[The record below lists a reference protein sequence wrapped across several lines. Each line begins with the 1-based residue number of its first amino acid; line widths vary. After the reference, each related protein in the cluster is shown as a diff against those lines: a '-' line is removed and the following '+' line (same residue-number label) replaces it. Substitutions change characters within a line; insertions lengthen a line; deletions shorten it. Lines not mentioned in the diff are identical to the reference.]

1 MVRNKTQSTSSSS
14 SGNASGSASNSS
26 SSTKSPIRQ
35 NSANGNNIN
44 SGARTHRKSSST
56 CSVALADDSKPTSS
70 SNRRSPPQA
79 NTNTSH
85 TDEETD
91 GEYDRTPTGG
101 APSISSVHKQNLY
114 IVSFPIIFLFN
125 ILRSLIYQLFCIF
138 RYVYG
143 ASTKVIYRPH
153 KRECNIEIVVG
164 SNKSFQNSQNENSL
178 TNEIDKNQIVQY
190 HSRNSA
196 LATYPLVGGVGNIT
210 AAGGQQ
216 RFRTTQQLEMSGRGN
231 ASSSPGPGDPLLAK
245 QKHHHRRAF
254 EYISKALK
262 IDEENE
268 GHKELAIELYR
279 KGIKELEDGIAV
291 DCWSGRGDV
300 WERAQRLHDK
310 MQTNL
315 SMARDRLHFL
325 ELREAEFNFHTL
337 KLRDTAAQ
345 QSDKISHKNKV
356 LMVPPM
362 VVNGTGY
369 SNSATTCPSSAGTN
383 SRLPSSSYKSNLKS
397 NRQLNSDS
405 SKPSTCSSSTLGGR
419 SSLAASGRKLTVSSK
434 RPGNLAVTN
443 KSQTLP
449 RNLGSKNASSAAMQR
464 QPVKTAAT
472 PPAVRRQ
479 FSSGRNT
486 PPQRARTPINSS
498 SNYGGQSGA
507 TAPAVTVK
515 GVEQKLVQIIL
526 DEIVEGGAKVEW
538 SDIAGQ
544 EVAKQALQE
553 MVILPSVRPELF
565 TGLRAPAKGLLLFG
579 PPGNGKTLLA
589 RAVATECSA
598 TFLNI
603 SAASL
608 TSKYVGDG
616 EKLVRALFAV
626 AREMQPSII
635 FIDEVDSL
643 LSERSSNEHEA
654 SRRLKTE
661 FLVEFDGL
669 PGNPE
674 GDRIV
679 VLAAT
684 NRPQELDEAALRRF
698 TKRVYVS
705 LPDLETRELLLS
717 RLLEKQGS
725 PLGTEALRRLAKL
738 TDGYSGSDLTALA
751 KDAALEPI
759 RELNMEQVK
768 CLDISAM
775 RPITEKDFHNSLKR
789 IRRSVASQSLNSYEK
804 WSQEYGD
811 ITI

>member
-1 MVRNKTQSTSSSS
+1 MFNKNS
-14 SGNASGSASNSS
+14 SGIAPAGSG
-26 SSTKSPIRQ
+26 
-35 NSANGNNIN
+35 
-44 SGARTHRKSSST
+44 
-56 CSVALADDSKPTSS
+56 
-70 SNRRSPPQA
+70 
-79 NTNTSH
+79 
-85 TDEETD
+85 
-91 GEYDRTPTGG
+91 
-101 APSISSVHKQNLY
+101 
-114 IVSFPIIFLFN
+114 
-125 ILRSLIYQLFCIF
+125 
-138 RYVYG
+138 
-143 ASTKVIYRPH
+143 
-153 KRECNIEIVVG
+153 
-164 SNKSFQNSQNENSL
+164 
-178 TNEIDKNQIVQY
+178 
-190 HSRNSA
+190 
-196 LATYPLVGGVGNIT
+196 
-210 AAGGQQ
+210 
-216 RFRTTQQLEMSGRGN
+216 
-231 ASSSPGPGDPLLAK
+231 PGPGDPLLAK

-291 DCWSGRGDV
+291 DCWSGRGEV

-325 ELREAEFNFHTL
+325 ELRDEQLRMEALHLKEAEEDKNKQTEAL
-337 KLRDTAAQ
+337 RNRSNVKYRKSNTSTTSPTTSKQLAKNIQVVQPMQMENNNSNSGGNIPLVRTNNTTKLRSIAAHN
-345 QSDKISHKNKV
+345 IRYN
-356 LMVPPM
+356 
-362 VVNGTGY
+362 
-369 SNSATTCPSSAGTN
+369 
-383 SRLPSSSYKSNLKS
+383 SSSN
-397 NRQLNSDS
+397 NT
-405 SKPSTCSSSTLGGR
+405 STSTG
-419 SSLAASGRKLTVSSK
+419 SPAAASGRKLTVSSTK
-434 RPGNLAVTN
+434 RPGNLAVVN

-449 RNLGSKNASSAAMQR
+449 RNLGSKNAIAGVSQR

-486 PPQRARTPINSS
+486 PPQRSRTPISGMGSS
-498 SNYGGQSGA
+498 GGQSNSGA
-507 TAPAVTVK
+507 STPVVSVK

-553 MVILPSVRPELF
+553 MVILPAVRPELF

-669 PGNPE
+669 PGNPD

-705 LPDLETRELLLS
+705 LPDIETRELLLR
-717 RLLEKQGS
+717 RLLQKQGS
-725 PLGTEALRRLAKL
+725 PLDTDALKRLAKL
-738 TDGYSGSDLTALA
+738 TEGYSGSDLTALA

-759 RELNMEQVK
+759 RELNVEQVK

-775 RPITEKDFHNSLKR
+775 RPITENDFHNSLKR
-789 IRRSVASQSLNSYEK
+789 IRRSVAPQSLTSYEK

>member
-1 MVRNKTQSTSSSS
+1 MVRTKNQSSSS
-14 SGNASGSASNSS
+14 SASS
-26 SSTKSPIRQ
+26 SSTKSPI
-35 NSANGNNIN
+35 
-44 SGARTHRKSSST
+44 KSSSAT
-56 CSVALADDSKPTSS
+56 GSSGGGVGGRQSTHRSSSASNVAAVVAGGSSAAGGGSS
-70 SNRRSPPQA
+70 SNRRSPGSSPDGDDD
-79 NTNTSH
+79 TTT
-85 TDEETD
+85 TDD
-91 GEYDRTPTGG
+91 LTPTTCSPRSGHHHTYGG
-101 APSISSVHKQNLY
+101 YSSSVHKQNLY
-114 IVSFPIIFLFN
+114 VVSFPIIFLFN
-125 ILRSLIYQLFCIF
+125 VLRSLIYQLFCIF
-138 RYVYG
+138 RYLYG

-153 KRECNIEIVVG
+153 RRDCNIEIVV
-164 SNKSFQNSQNENSL
+164 QNSSKEQQQSL
-178 TNEIDKNQIVQY
+178 NHPSELNRDSDGQEQQLSNQ
-190 HSRNSA
+190 
-196 LATYPLVGGVGNIT
+196 P
-210 AAGGQQ
+210 Q
-216 RFRTTQQLEMSGRGN
+216 RFRPIQPLEMAANRPGGGY
-231 ASSSPGPGDPLLAK
+231 SPGPGDPLLAK

-300 WERAQRLHDK
+300 WDRAQRLHDK

-325 ELREAEFNFHTL
+325 
-337 KLRDTAAQ
+337 
-345 QSDKISHKNKV
+345 
-356 LMVPPM
+356 
-362 VVNGTGY
+362 
-369 SNSATTCPSSAGTN
+369 
-383 SRLPSSSYKSNLKS
+383 
-397 NRQLNSDS
+397 
-405 SKPSTCSSSTLGGR
+405 
-419 SSLAASGRKLTVSSK
+419 ASGRKLTIGSK
-434 RPGNLAVTN
+434 RPVNLAVAN

-449 RNLGSKNASSAAMQR
+449 RNLGSKTSVGAVQR
-464 QPVKTAAT
+464 QPAKTAAT

-486 PPQRARTPINSS
+486 PPQRSRTPINNNGPS
-498 SNYGGQSGA
+498 GSGA
-507 TAPAVTVK
+507 STPVVSVK
-515 GVEQKLVQIIL
+515 GVEQKLVQLIL

-538 SDIAGQ
+538 TDIAGQ
-544 EVAKQALQE
+544 DVAKQALQE

-626 AREMQPSII
+626 ARHMQPSII

-643 LSERSSNEHEA
+643 LSERSSSEHEA

-669 PGNPE
+669 PGNPD

-705 LPDLETRELLLS
+705 LPDEQTRELLLN
-717 RLLEKQGS
+717 RLLQKQGS
-725 PLGTEALRRLAKL
+725 PLDTEALRRLAKI

-759 RELNMEQVK
+759 RELNVEQVK

-775 RPITEKDFHNSLKR
+775 RAITEQDFHSSLKR
-789 IRRSVASQSLNSYEK
+789 IRRSVAPQSLNSYEK
-804 WSQEYGD
+804 WSQDYGD

>member
-1 MVRNKTQSTSSSS
+1 MVRTKNQSSSS
-14 SGNASGSASNSS
+14 SAS
-26 SSTKSPIRQ
+26 SSTKSPVKISGSGGGGGGSG
-35 NSANGNNIN
+35 NNGNNRSRSCSEALIDDGKSN
-44 SGARTHRKSSST
+44 SNAKLS
-56 CSVALADDSKPTSS
+56 SS
-70 SNRRSPPQA
+70 SNQRQRSTA
-79 NTNTSH
+79 TTTTITTSTTPGSSPDDDT
-85 TDEETD
+85 TDD
-91 GEYDRTPTGG
+91 ADLTPTSGNAARFIRAGG
-101 APSISSVHKQNLY
+101 GNSVHKQNLY
-114 IVSFPIIFLFN
+114 VVSFPIIFLFN
-125 ILRSLIYQLFCIF
+125 VLRSLIYQLFCIF
-138 RYVYG
+138 RYLYG
-143 ASTKVIYRPH
+143 ASTKVIYRSPH
-153 KRECNIEIVVG
+153 RRDCNIEIVV
-164 SNKSFQNSQNENSL
+164 QNNSKEQQQAILCPLERNENGTQL
-178 TNEIDKNQIVQY
+178 T
-190 HSRNSA
+190 A
-196 LATYPLVGGVGNIT
+196 LQTLQTQQRQRPLEMAANRGGVG
-210 AAGGQQ
+210 GG
-216 RFRTTQQLEMSGRGN
+216 GGY
-231 ASSSPGPGDPLLAK
+231 SPGPGDPLLAK

-300 WERAQRLHDK
+300 WDRAQRLHDK

-325 ELREAEFNFHTL
+325 ALREEDMHMQRLTLKEQQQQEKQLQQKPQKFPMLVTGGTHNNNRLINPEPSKL
-337 KLRDTAAQ
+337 KLR
-345 QSDKISHKNKV
+345 SSS
-356 LMVPPM
+356 
-362 VVNGTGY
+362 GY
-369 SNSATTCPSSAGTN
+369 GPK
-383 SRLPSSSYKSNLKS
+383 PSSSS
-397 NRQLNSDS
+397 Q
-405 SKPSTCSSSTLGGR
+405 T
-419 SSLAASGRKLTVSSK
+419 SGRKLTIGNK
-434 RPGNLAVTN
+434 RPGNLAVVN

-449 RNLGSKNASSAAMQR
+449 RNLGSKTSSTSVGAALQR
-464 QPVKTAAT
+464 QPGKTAAT

-486 PPQRARTPINSS
+486 PPQRSRTPIN
-498 SNYGGQSGA
+498 NNANGSGA
-507 TAPAVTVK
+507 STPIVSVK
-515 GVEQKLVQIIL
+515 GVEQKLVQLIL

-538 SDIAGQ
+538 TDIAGQ

-626 AREMQPSII
+626 ARHMQPSII

-643 LSERSSNEHEA
+643 LSERSSSEHEA

-669 PGNPE
+669 PGNPD

-705 LPDLETRELLLS
+705 LPDVQTRELLLN
-717 RLLEKQGS
+717 RLLQKQGS
-725 PLGTEALRRLAKL
+725 PLDTDALARLAKI
-738 TDGYSGSDLTALA
+738 TEGYSGSDLTALA

-759 RELNMEQVK
+759 RELNVEQVK

-789 IRRSVASQSLNSYEK
+789 IRRSVAPQSLNSYEK
-804 WSQEYGD
+804 WSQDYGD

>member
-35 NSANGNNIN
+35 NSASNNNIN

-70 SNRRSPPQA
+70 SSSRRSQPQV
-79 NTNTSH
+79 NTNTTTH

-164 SNKSFQNSQNENSL
+164 SNNSFKNSQNENNL
-178 TNEIDKNQIVQY
+178 TNDIDKNQLVQY
-190 HSRNSA
+190 QSRNSA
-196 LATYPLVGGVGNIT
+196 LATYPLVGSAGIGIGNI
-210 AAGGQQ
+210 AAVGGQQ
-216 RFRTTQQLEMSGRGN
+216 RFRSAQQLDMSGRGN
-231 ASSSPGPGDPLLAK
+231 TSSSPGPGDPLLAK

-325 ELREAEFNFHTL
+325 
-337 KLRDTAAQ
+337 
-345 QSDKISHKNKV
+345 
-356 LMVPPM
+356 
-362 VVNGTGY
+362 
-369 SNSATTCPSSAGTN
+369 
-383 SRLPSSSYKSNLKS
+383 
-397 NRQLNSDS
+397 
-405 SKPSTCSSSTLGGR
+405 
-419 SSLAASGRKLTVSSK
+419 ASGRKLTVSSK
-434 RPGNLAVTN
+434 RPGNLAVIN

-449 RNLGSKNASSAAMQR
+449 RNLGSKNASSTAVQR

-486 PPQRARTPINSS
+486 PPQRARTPINTS
-498 SNYGGQSGA
+498 SNYSGQSSSSA
-507 TAPAVTVK
+507 SAAAVTVK

-705 LPDLETRELLLS
+705 LPDLDTRELLLS

-775 RPITEKDFHNSLKR
+775 RPITENDFHNSLKR

>member
-1 MVRNKTQSTSSSS
+1 MVRNKSIATQSS
-14 SGNASGSASNSS
+14 SGNASSSNSS
-26 SSTKSPIRQ
+26 SKSPIK
-35 NSANGNNIN
+35 NSK
-44 SGARTHRKSSST
+44 THRKSSSN
-56 CSVALADDSKPTSS
+56 CESSVAAEIDDRSSRTPSPDDSTAI
-70 SNRRSPPQA
+70 Q
-79 NTNTSH
+79 
-85 TDEETD
+85 
-91 GEYDRTPTGG
+91 G
-101 APSISSVHKQNLY
+101 SVHKQNLY
-114 IVSFPIIFLFN
+114 VVSFPIIFLFN
-125 ILRSLIYQLFCIF
+125 VLRSLIYQLFCIF
-138 RYVYG
+138 RYLYG
-143 ASTKVIYRPH
+143 ASTRVIYRPH

-164 SNKSFQNSQNENSL
+164 TELERIKAKPIASTSV
-178 TNEIDKNQIVQY
+178 VQY
-190 HSRNSA
+190 PFNHHKHK
-196 LATYPLVGGVGNIT
+196 
-210 AAGGQQ
+210 
-216 RFRTTQQLEMSGRGN
+216 QLEMS
-231 ASSSPGPGDPLLAK
+231 SSKSGGGGAPTSPGPGDPLLAK

-325 ELREAEFNFHTL
+325 
-337 KLRDTAAQ
+337 
-345 QSDKISHKNKV
+345 
-356 LMVPPM
+356 
-362 VVNGTGY
+362 
-369 SNSATTCPSSAGTN
+369 
-383 SRLPSSSYKSNLKS
+383 
-397 NRQLNSDS
+397 
-405 SKPSTCSSSTLGGR
+405 
-419 SSLAASGRKLTVSSK
+419 ASGRKLTIGTK
-434 RPGNLAVTN
+434 RPGNLGVIN

-449 RNLGSKNASSAAMQR
+449 RNIGSKANVNGTR
-464 QPVKTAAT
+464 TPLKTAAT

-479 FSSGRNT
+479 FSTSGRNT
-486 PPQRARTPINSS
+486 PPQRSRTPIGCGP
-498 SNYGGQSGA
+498 SNGGSGA
-507 TAPAVTVK
+507 STPMVSVK
-515 GVEQKLVQIIL
+515 GVEPKLVQIIM

-705 LPDLETRELLLS
+705 LPDSETRELLLK

-725 PLGTEALRRLAKL
+725 PLGTESLRRLSAM
-738 TDGYSGSDLTALA
+738 TEGYSGSDLTALA

-759 RELNMEQVK
+759 RELNVEQVK
-768 CLDISAM
+768 MLDISAV
-775 RPITEKDFHNSLKR
+775 RSITENDFCNSLKR
-789 IRRSVASQSLNSYEK
+789 IRRSVAPQSLVLYEK

>member
-1 MVRNKTQSTSSSS
+1 MVRNKSIATQSS
-14 SGNASGSASNSS
+14 SGNASSSNSS
-26 SSTKSPIRQ
+26 SKSPIK
-35 NSANGNNIN
+35 NSK
-44 SGARTHRKSSST
+44 THRKSSSN
-56 CSVALADDSKPTSS
+56 CESSSVAAEIDDRSSRTPSPDDSTAI
-70 SNRRSPPQA
+70 Q
-79 NTNTSH
+79 
-85 TDEETD
+85 
-91 GEYDRTPTGG
+91 G
-101 APSISSVHKQNLY
+101 SSVHKQNLY
-114 IVSFPIIFLFN
+114 VVSFPIIFLFN
-125 ILRSLIYQLFCIF
+125 VLRSLIYQLFCIF
-138 RYVYG
+138 RYLYG
-143 ASTKVIYRPH
+143 ASTRVIYRPH

-164 SNKSFQNSQNENSL
+164 TELERIQAKPIASTSA
-178 TNEIDKNQIVQY
+178 VQY
-190 HSRNSA
+190 PFNNHHKHK
-196 LATYPLVGGVGNIT
+196 
-210 AAGGQQ
+210 
-216 RFRTTQQLEMSGRGN
+216 QLEMS
-231 ASSSPGPGDPLLAK
+231 SSKSGGGGGCAPTSPGPGDPLLAK

-325 ELREAEFNFHTL
+325 
-337 KLRDTAAQ
+337 
-345 QSDKISHKNKV
+345 
-356 LMVPPM
+356 
-362 VVNGTGY
+362 
-369 SNSATTCPSSAGTN
+369 
-383 SRLPSSSYKSNLKS
+383 
-397 NRQLNSDS
+397 
-405 SKPSTCSSSTLGGR
+405 
-419 SSLAASGRKLTVSSK
+419 ASGRKLTIGTK
-434 RPGNLAVTN
+434 RPGNLGVIN

-449 RNLGSKNASSAAMQR
+449 RNIGSKANVNGTR
-464 QPVKTAAT
+464 TPLKTAAT

-479 FSSGRNT
+479 FSTSGRNT
-486 PPQRARTPINSS
+486 PPQRSRTPIGCGP
-498 SNYGGQSGA
+498 SNGGSGA
-507 TAPAVTVK
+507 STPMVSVK
-515 GVEQKLVQIIL
+515 GVEPKLVQIIM

-705 LPDLETRELLLS
+705 LPDSETRELLLK

-725 PLGTEALRRLAKL
+725 PLGPDSLRRLSAM
-738 TDGYSGSDLTALA
+738 TEGYSGSDLTALA

-759 RELNMEQVK
+759 RELNVEQVK
-768 CLDISAM
+768 LLDISAV
-775 RPITEKDFHNSLKR
+775 RSITENDFCNSLKR
-789 IRRSVASQSLNSYEK
+789 IRRSVAPQSLVLYEK